1 MVIVL
6 PDVGQHYYFFLI
18 CDSSVRKKM
27 PTKKVQ
33 RNPLHLIY

>member
-6 PDVGQHYYFFLI
+6 PDGQHYYFFL
-18 CDSSVRKKM
+18 SATLLFVNKM

-33 RNPLHLIY
+33 RIPLHLIY